1 MKSINNVHI
10 IFIIFVMVFIF
21 VMNRKMKQQK
31 ETFFNYA
38 PDLSYIN
45 SYINN
50 YQDLKE
56 MDKHMLY
63 INYTDKHEFDGKFG
77 TVDYSNIGQVTYNS
91 NSNNN
96 INVSDKT
103 HLFIG
108 SVILLDG
115 QNINKEE
122 DKIEITIPTDGNKN
136 IKIIKNLK
144 DIEVDIRNNKNEDGT
159 EITNHKG
166 IFFKKILH
174 IDIKEHLNN
183 KNATLSDTPN
193 VNVEIL
199 NNNNEFINIEKINY
213 VQVNTDDNIVEKMS
227 ELIAFN
233 YRVLMHKFQILINYF
248 RCRDDGVEKIGEGDE
263 NSCNLANNNFT
274 QHDLDARLFEAL
286 KKPIEMGEKLN
297 SNETKPADIPNIIY
311 GLLANIDDPNSQLTG
326 ADLVPH
332 AGELDKIKLFLGKL

>member
-31 ETFFNYA
+31 ENFDTNEI
-38 PDLSYIN
+38 DT
-45 SYINN
+45 YINN

-63 INYTDKHEFDGKFG
+63 INYTDKHEFDGEFG

-91 NSNNN
+91 NNY
-96 INVSDKT
+96 ITVSDKT

-108 SVILLDG
+108 SVILSDG
-115 QNINKEE
+115 ETINK
-122 DKIEITIPTDGNKN
+122 DNYKIEITIPTDGNNN
-136 IKIIKNLK
+136 IKITKNLK
-144 DIEVDIRNNKNEDGT
+144 DIEVDIRNNKKDDGT
-159 EITNHKG
+159 ENINHKG

-183 KNATLSDTPN
+183 KTATLSDTPN
-193 VNVEIL
+193 VIVIVEIL
-199 NNNNEFINIEKINY
+199 NNNNVSKTIEKINY

-286 KKPIEMGEKLN
+286 KKPIDTNTAQAQGQTPELITDIIFDLLKKIDSSNTDLTVDDLGDHSNKLN
-297 SNETKPADIPNIIY
+297 E
-311 GLLANIDDPNSQLTG
+311 
-326 ADLVPH
+326 
-332 AGELDKIKLFLGKL
+332 IKSFLGKL